1 MNRQRNN
8 VSSLPYELRHEVS
21 RLLFEGFAYAVV
33 AQEITKR
40 GGGRKLHNTSLGAWQ
55 RSPEYQEYVAARK
68 GFDAETRK
76 ARLAAAIQ
84 AAGNG
89 PGALADVAAFEL
101 LQRILSLVPDAAD
114 DRSAAALASA
124 VSQLKRA
131 QIAEHVAADQ
141 SRIMAMERKLAEQAA
156 AASSREAAL
165 REQIAA
171 LQTGGQSVDAAAV
184 AARLNQLLGL
194 GQASA
199 PQPTAG
205 GAA

>member
-8 VSSLPYELRHEVS
+8 VASLPYELRHEVS
-21 RLLFEGFAYAVV
+21 RMLFEGYAYAVI
-33 AQEITKR
+33 AQDIAKR
-40 GGGRKLHNTSLGAWQ
+40 GGKRLHNTSLGAWQ

-68 GFDAETRK
+68 GFDAESRK

-89 PGALADVAAFEL
+89 PGALADVAAYEL
-101 LQRILSLVPDAAD
+101 LQKILSLVPDAAD
-114 DRSAAALASA
+114 DRSAASLASA
-124 VSQLKRA
+124 VASLKRA

-141 SRIMAMERKLAEQAA
+141 SRIMALERKLAEQAA
-156 AASSREAAL
+156 AAAAREAAL
-165 REQIAA
+165 REQVAA
-171 LQTGGQSVDAAAV
+171 LQTGGQTVDAAAV

-199 PQPTAG
+199 PQPG
-205 GAA
+205 GAV

>member
-8 VSSLPYELRHEVS
+8 VASLPYELRHEVS
-21 RLLFEGFAYAVV
+21 RMLFEGYAYHVI
-33 AQEITKR
+33 AQDIAQR
-40 GGGRKLHNTSLGAWQ
+40 GGRKLHNTSLGAWQ

-68 GFDAETRK
+68 GFDQETRK

-89 PGALADVAAFEL
+89 PGALADVAAYEL
-101 LQRILSLVPDAAD
+101 LQRVLSLVPDVAD
-114 DRSAAALASA
+114 DRSAAVLASA
-124 VSQLKRA
+124 VASLKRA

-141 SRIMAMERKLAEQAA
+141 SRIMALERKLAEQAA
-156 AASSREAAL
+156 AAAAREAAL
-165 REQIAA
+165 REQVAT
-171 LQTGGQSVDAAAV
+171 LQTGGQTVDAAAV

-199 PQPTAG
+199 PQPG
-205 GAA
+205 GAV

>member
-21 RLLFEGFAYAVV
+21 RMLFEGFAYAVV
-33 AQEITKR
+33 ATEIAKR

-141 SRIMAMERKLAEQAA
+141 SRIMALERKLAEQAA
-156 AASSREAAL
+156 AAAAREAAL
-165 REQIAA
+165 QASIAELQGGSSA
-171 LQTGGQSVDAAAV
+171 VDPVAVADRLRAHLGLPAVAAATPQTGGA
-184 AARLNQLLGL
+184 
-194 GQASA
+194 
-199 PQPTAG
+199 
-205 GAA
+205 